1 MTNLSNIVS
10 NFTSI
15 SLDEMDGVK
24 LMNRTDTK
32 FAFKATKLPFLLNNM
47 QSFYRVL
54 EIDGELIHDY
64 KSLYYDTED
73 RKFYLDHHNG
83 RVNRNKIRL
92 ENM

>member
-32 FAFKATKLPFLLNNM
+32 FAFKATNFLSVK
-47 QSFYRVL
+47 QYAVL
-54 EIDGELIHDY
+54 L
-64 KSLYYDTED
+64 
-73 RKFYLDHHNG
+73 
-83 RVNRNKIRL
+83 
-92 ENM
+92 